1 MTSTT
6 QKHGDRVF
14 FSFLFL
20 IYFLIGRKLLDNV
33 LFSAIQHV
41 NQPQI
46 YIYSLPLVP
55 PFHSPPYLFRSLQST
70 EGCIASLCYTAT
82 FHQPSIFHIVVYI
95 WQCQFLHSSH
105 LLLPQLCPQIHSLYL
120 HFPSFPSNRLI
131 SNIFLDSIYM
141 HYYIF
146 VFLFLNYFTLYNRL

>member
-1 MTSTT
+1 M
-6 QKHGDRVF
+6 
-14 FSFLFL
+14 
-20 IYFLIGRKLLDNV
+20 LDNV

-55 PFHSPPYLFRSLQST
+55 PFHSPSYLFRPLQST

-146 VFLFLNYFTLYNRL
+146 VFLFLNYFTLYNRFRICVNY